1 MQQLTDNS
9 VCSYSAEA
17 YFNIGIFIILLL
29 NIVNEFSELNWDMD
43 VSRENILK
51 RFSSAEKDILQLC
64 YQVLNIVHVGAY

>member
-9 VCSYSAEA
+9 ICSYNAEV

-29 NIVNEFSELNWDMD
+29 NIVNEFSELMD

-51 RFSSAEKDILQLC
+51 RFSSAEKDILTV
-64 YQVLNIVHVGAY
+64 VLSSS

>member
-51 RFSSAEKDILQLC
+51 KIQLSWEGHLTVVLSSS
-64 YQVLNIVHVGAY
+64 